1 MLRLT
6 HDLHRVLLCITLG
19 AVSRYEVYQPT
30 EVGTLQVTLRVVID
44 QITVQVNN
52 ALFLILCCAAVG
64 VTIFICGAPEG
75 C

>member
-6 HDLHRVLLCITLG
+6 HDLHRVVLCITLG
-19 AVSRYEVYQPT
+19 AVFRYGAYQLT
-30 EVGTLQVTLRVVID
+30 EVSTLQVTLRVVID
-44 QITVQVNN
+44 QIAVQVNN

-64 VTIFICGAPEG
+64 VTIFLCGAPGG